1 MNTSDDQTQIWKD
14 AIKEAIDTAEKEKTF
29 DGLLS
34 YSEASNAFPNGPHE
48 RMPDLNKLDFEAF
61 KLWVNQLGWD
71 AQYAPENTASGN
83 EFAPEIRL
91 TKIGYAPEE

>member
-1 MNTSDDQTQIWKD
+1 MNTSDDQTQLWKD
-14 AIKEAIDTAEKEKTF
+14 AIKEAIDSAEKEETF

-34 YSEASNAFPNGPHE
+34 YSEASNAFPNGSHE
-48 RMPDLNKLDFEAF
+48 RMPDLYKLDFEAF

-71 AQYAPENTASGN
+71 AQYAPENTASGY

-91 TKIGYAPEE
+91 TKIGFAPEE